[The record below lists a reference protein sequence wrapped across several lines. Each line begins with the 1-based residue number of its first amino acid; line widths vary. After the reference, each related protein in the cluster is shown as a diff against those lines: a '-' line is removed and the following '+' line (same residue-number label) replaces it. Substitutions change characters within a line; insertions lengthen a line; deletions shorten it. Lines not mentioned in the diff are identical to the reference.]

1 MFVGERMSRPVISVT
16 PDMPINDVLA
26 MFRKEHIRRAPV
38 IKDGKLVGIVSE
50 RDLLNASPSSVTTL
64 SVWELNY
71 LISKVTVKN
80 VMAKKV
86 VTVEQDT
93 PIEEAA
99 RIMADKKIGGVPVVS
114 GTNVVGIITETD
126 LFKILLEL
134 MGARQKAWRVTA
146 TIAEKPGTLAKLTQA
161 IAQNGGNF
169 ISFGMFAGPDSNS
182 RVVTF
187 KVDGLDKNRI
197 REVLEPVV
205 VKVLG
210 YAPLLIAPAS
220 ENFKPQTTK
229 RWSVSLK

>member
-169 ISFGMFAGPDSNS
+169 ISFGMFAGPDANS

-187 KVDGLDKNRI
+187 KVDGLEKNRI

-205 VKVLG
+205 VKFWDMRLC
-210 YAPLLIAPAS
+210 
-220 ENFKPQTTK
+220 
-229 RWSVSLK
+229 